1 MIRRPPRSTRTD
13 TLFPYTTLF
22 RSRPAN
28 APPRAA
34 MESSAVMKSRLV
46 AILGWTALAL
56 LLAGLVVFF
65 IAPRIESSKAPGTQQ
80 TEDAGSTPRPKWAVR
95 ASKPGSDKPP
105 AGRSLFDFVATRE
118 HAGERVSDI
127 PFPFEAL
134 LQRINARAGCG
145 SGNDCLRVVLI
156 PLGRS
161 LQRLAAAPDFFA
173 HPRLAIGRAH
183 VCTPIT
189 NAHLVCRLLLAT
201 HKSYTT

>member
-1 MIRRPPRSTRTD
+1 
-13 TLFPYTTLF
+13 
-22 RSRPAN
+22 
-28 APPRAA
+28 

-118 HAGERVSDI
+118 HDGERVYDI

-173 HPRLAIGRAH
+173 PPRIVAAVTGESGDAPALLQDRPYIGYQEQFA
-183 VCTPIT
+183 
-189 NAHLVCRLLLAT
+189 LLDMIRFNRQE
-201 HKSYTT
+201 KRRVGKV

>member
-1 MIRRPPRSTRTD
+1 
-13 TLFPYTTLF
+13 
-22 RSRPAN
+22 
-28 APPRAA
+28 

-56 LLAGLVVFF
+56 LLAGLVVFS

-80 TEDAGSTPRPKWAVR
+80 TRDARSTPRPKWAVR

-105 AGRSLFDFVATRE
+105 AGRSLFDFVATHE
-118 HAGERVSDI
+118 QDGERVYDI

-134 LQRINARAGCG
+134 LKRINARAGCD

-173 HPRLAIGRAH
+173 HPRFVAAVPGEGDDATALLKDRLYIGYQEQSARSEEH
-183 VCTPIT
+183 SSELQSLMRI
-189 NAHLVCRLLLAT
+189 
-201 HKSYTT
+201 SYAVFCWK

>member
-1 MIRRPPRSTRTD
+1 MSDWSSDVCSSDLQSSNQAARRPVPPD
-13 TLFPYTTLF
+13 DNK
-22 RSRPAN
+22 RPAN

-118 HAGERVSDI
+118 HGGERVYDI

-134 LQRINARAGCG
+134 LQRVNPRAGCD
-145 SGNDCLRVVLI
+145 SGNDRTASSRVGKAWLRRWRTQ
-156 PLGRS
+156 GC
-161 LQRLAAAPDFFA
+161 PD
-173 HPRLAIGRAH
+173 P
-183 VCTPIT
+183 
-189 NAHLVCRLLLAT
+189 
-201 HKSYTT
+201 

>member
-1 MIRRPPRSTRTD
+1 
-13 TLFPYTTLF
+13 
-22 RSRPAN
+22 
-28 APPRAA
+28 

-105 AGRSLFDFVATRE
+105 AGRSLFDFVATRA
-118 HAGERVSDI
+118 HDGERVYEI

-134 LQRINARAGCG
+134 PQRIHARAGCG
-145 SGNDCLRVVLI
+145 SGTDSLRVVLI
-156 PLGRS
+156 PLVRARH
-161 LQRLAAAPDFFA
+161 RLAARPDMFA
-173 HPRLAIGRAH
+173 APRLL
-183 VCTPIT
+183 PP
-189 NAHLVCRLLLAT
+189 AT
-201 HKSYTT
+201 ATSDRHP